1 MGTIGLD
8 YTRKYLKNGYKRNTP
23 NGVNAECLRVGGLQ
37 LRAFNGRCVQSGGA
51 FAGILSIGDS
61 VAGCFQTIDFSPD
74 TSTNLLRYLI
84 SARKVLLVHLE
95 YVVFRREHQND
106 MKRHVG
112 QGQEGTPHQVIYMGV
127 SVEGAHQKTDGSQ

>member
-1 MGTIGLD
+1 M
-8 YTRKYLKNGYKRNTP
+8 
-23 NGVNAECLRVGGLQ
+23 Q

-61 VAGCFQTIDFSPD
+61 VAGCFQTFDFSPD
-74 TSTNLLRYLI
+74 TSTNLLTLPHLSPDVFRRTA

>member
-1 MGTIGLD
+1 M
-8 YTRKYLKNGYKRNTP
+8 P
-23 NGVNAECLRVGGLQ
+23 SCWRV
-37 LRAFNGRCVQSGGA
+37 AA
-51 FAGILSIGDS
+51 T
-61 VAGCFQTIDFSPD
+61 CFQWSLCTVRWCLCRDIEHWRLSGRVLPDLRLQPGYLHQFTTLPHLSPD
-74 TSTNLLRYLI
+74 VFRRTA